1 MKEPKPTLQEILDK
15 FIGMCPKFDDSG
27 RRIALATYRR
37 VARGIPATPEEIASE
52 AGRPAEEV
60 RQLLSDWIGVYTDSE
75 ERVYGFW
82 GLAIPEMKHRF
93 EVDGVMRLHTWC
105 AWDALFLP
113 EVLERTA
120 RVESVC
126 EQSGQPV
133 RLTVSPSGVE
143 SAEPASLFV
152 SFLLP
157 DACRFGSDIINR
169 FCHYINFFR
178 SRPDGEAWIAKNPG
192 TFLLTLDEAVELARL
207 KNRVQFGA
215 LLRSTSSK

>member
-1 MKEPKPTLQEILDK
+1 MRNPKPTLREILDR
-15 FIGMCPKFDDSG
+15 FTEVFPKLDDRK
-27 RRIALATYRR
+27 RRIALSTYRR
-37 VARGIPATPEEIASE
+37 LAQGVPVSQEEIACD
-52 AGRPAEEV
+52 AGSPAEEV
-60 RQLLSDWIGVYTDSE
+60 ERILGDWMGVYTDLDG
-75 ERVYGFW
+75 RVCGFW

-93 EVDGVMRLHTWC
+93 EVDGVRLHTWC